1 MKKTLTLLMLT
12 LWIGVNSQTKE
23 FIIEHC
29 METKT
34 FTSPEGLICSN
45 EERSKWFMIQP
56 TYQPDSYYPINKGF
70 KVIKSGIGMNDKE
83 DLLVFTFTDETVT
96 VVKSINGPQEDGS
109 LAFVLTTANIDA
121 LRVKTVSR
129 IRFINVN
136 DAASFT
142 YEMTKDNEN
151 FFSNAFTN
159 IIIRKIRC
167 K

>member
-1 MKKTLTLLMLT
+1 MKKILTLLMLT

>member
-1 MKKTLTLLMLT
+1 MLT

-23 FIIEHC
+23 FVIEHC
-29 METKT
+29 METKSFST
-34 FTSPEGLICSN
+34 PEGLICSN
-45 EERSKWFMIQP
+45 EDKTKWFMIQP

-70 KVIKSGIGMNDKE
+70 KVLKGGIGMSDKE
-83 DLLVFTFTDETVT
+83 NLLVFTFTDETVT
-96 VVKSINGPQEDGS
+96 VVKSTGGIQEDGS
-109 LAFVLTTANIDA
+109 LAFVLTTPNIDA
-121 LRVKTVSR
+121 LRVKSVAK

-136 DAASFT
+136 EAASFT